1 MCLGGH
7 GPDRRGERPAGGLAL
22 EPGVPHLDLG
32 FRPWWGLICPS
43 SQSGTCRWI
52 SDDDGRWPT
61 CVSGGQQAVGGEG
74 RHNWAMCPFLPA
86 ASLVG
91 LFMVRA
97 QDSHRQRE
105 SKLQSPGGV
114 QASTGITL
122 TDHPID
128 QSRSGGQAQ
137 VQAETESTV

>member
-1 MCLGGH
+1 
-7 GPDRRGERPAGGLAL
+7 
-22 EPGVPHLDLG
+22 
-32 FRPWWGLICPS
+32 
-43 SQSGTCRWI
+43 
-52 SDDDGRWPT
+52 
-61 CVSGGQQAVGGEG
+61 
-74 RHNWAMCPFLPA
+74 MCPFLPA

-128 QSRSGGQAQ
+128 QSRSGGKPRFKQRQ
-137 VQAETESTV
+137 SPPFNEETAKA